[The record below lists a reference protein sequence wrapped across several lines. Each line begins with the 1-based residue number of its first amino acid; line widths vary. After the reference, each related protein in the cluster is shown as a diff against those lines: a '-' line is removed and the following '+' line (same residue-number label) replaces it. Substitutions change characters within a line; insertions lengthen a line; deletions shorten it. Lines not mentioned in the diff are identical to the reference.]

1 MAHLTGTK
9 TVTWRGRRGA
19 VLGSAV
25 LLASA
30 CAASAWAQ
38 RVPSARFSPSVNLV
52 LPQRSVLAAPG
63 APAAT
68 IMGVAARV
76 VIVEQVATTTLDV
89 SLQNPGGTR
98 IEAELV
104 VPVPDGAVVRGFTF
118 EGPAAE
124 PSARL
129 LPKDEARRTY
139 ESIVA
144 RVRDPALLEFVGYG
158 LVRSSVFP
166 IEARGRQRVRL
177 TYEQILGLD
186 GDRVD
191 YVLPRSEALDC
202 QVPWDVTLQIRSK
215 AEIAT
220 VFSPSH
226 EIETGHP
233 SPGSVRVRLRTEA
246 RLKAGPFRL
255 SYLRARNGV
264 TASLMAYP
272 DPAVGGGYFL
282 LLLGLPSSTRAGA
295 QPAIKREVTLVLD
308 HSGSMSGEKLDQ
320 VRDAAVRLIEGLGP
334 GETFNILVYNEA
346 VDAFAS
352 EPGARDTR
360 TLAAARRY
368 LGGVGAQGGTN
379 IYDALGEALRQR
391 PTGGAL
397 PVVIFLTD
405 GLPTVG
411 RTSER
416 EIRRLVADGNHHA
429 RRFFTVG
436 VGTDVN
442 VPLLDRVATTT
453 RGVPTYVLPG
463 EDVQAKIAQ
472 LFRRMSGPVFSEVGI
487 EAVDDHGRPDPSR
500 TRERIPAQAP
510 DFFEGDQLVLL
521 GQYQGED
528 PLHFRIRGN
537 YLGTE
542 RTFDFT
548 CDLAH
553 STTRNA
559 FVPRLWASRKIGVL
573 IDAVRELGEDGPG
586 GALGAPRSTDGRT
599 RELTDEIVR
608 LSIRHGILTEYTA
621 FLAREGSDLSNRGQ
635 VVAEASGNLQQRAQN
650 TRVGLA
656 AANQSAN
663 VQFMSNQAVLNN
675 SNAYVAADMSRRSVT
690 KVQQVNDQAF
700 FQRGSRWTDSRL
712 VERERSPDRI
722 IALGSKEHVL
732 LAERLARANRQGSLA
747 LRGEILLEVDGEVI
761 LVR

>member
-1 MAHLTGTK
+1 MAHLASTRSIGE
-9 TVTWRGRRGA
+9 RGRRGFA
-19 VLGSAV
+19 LGWIVA
-25 LLASA
+25 LAA
-30 CAASAWAQ
+30 LGATSAWAQ
-38 RVPSARFSPSVNLV
+38 RLPSAVRISAAANFV
-52 LPQRSVLAAPG
+52 LPQRSVLALPG
-63 APAAT
+63 TPSAEIT
-68 IMGVAARV
+68 GVAARV
-76 VIVEQVATTTLDV
+76 AIVEQVATTTLDV
-89 SLQNPGGTR
+89 SLSNPGAAR

-166 IEARGRQRVRL
+166 IEGHGKQRVRL
-177 TYEQILGLD
+177 TYEQILGSD

-202 QVPWDVTLQIRSK
+202 KVPWDIALQIQSK

-226 EIETGHP
+226 EIETRRP
-233 SPGSVRVRLRTEA
+233 SAGTVSVRLRSDA
-246 RLKAGPFRL
+246 RSKPGPFQL
-255 SYLRARNGV
+255 SYLRTRNGV

-272 DPAVGGGYFL
+272 DPTVGGGYFL
-282 LLLGLPSSTRAGA
+282 LLVGLPSSARAS

-308 HSGSMSGEKLDQ
+308 HSGSMSGEKLEQ
-320 VRDAAVRLIEGLGP
+320 VRDSALRLIEGLEP
-334 GETFNILVYNEA
+334 GELFNLFVYNEG
-346 VDAFAS
+346 VDAFAT
-352 EPGARDTR
+352 EPVVRDTR
-360 TLAAARRY
+360 SLAAVRRY

-391 PTGGAL
+391 PTPGTL

-416 EIRRLVADGNHHA
+416 EIRRLVAEGNRHE
-429 RRFFTVG
+429 RRIFTVG

-442 VPLLDRVATTT
+442 VPLLDRIATTT
-453 RGVPTYVLPG
+453 RGVPGYVLPG
-463 EDVQAKIAQ
+463 ENVETRVAQ
-472 LFRRMSGPVFSEVGI
+472 LFRRLSGPVFADVRIEV
-487 EAVDDHGRPDPSR
+487 VDDGGRPEPSR

-510 DFFEGDQLVLL
+510 DLFDGDQLVLL
-521 GQYQGED
+521 GQYQGDE
-528 PLHFRIRGN
+528 PLHFRISGN
-537 YLGTE
+537 YLGAQ
-542 RTFDFT
+542 RAFNFR
-548 CDLAH
+548 CDLGR

-559 FVPRLWASRKIGVL
+559 FVPRLWASRKIGLL
-573 IDAVRELGEDGPG
+573 IDAVRD
-586 GALGAPRSTDGRT
+586 LGAEGPAATLGSARPVDART

-608 LSIRHGILTEYTA
+608 LSTRYGILTEYTA
-621 FLAREGSDLSNRGQ
+621 FLAREGSDLSNHAQ
-635 VVAEASGNLQQRAQN
+635 IVAEASSNLRQRAQE
-650 TRVGLA
+650 TRVGLG

-663 VQFMSNQAVLNN
+663 VQFMSNQTVLNN
-675 SNAYVAADMSRRSVT
+675 SNAYVAADMSRRSIT
-690 KVQQVNDQAF
+690 NVQQVNDQAF
-700 FQRGSRWTDSRL
+700 YQRGKRWTDSRL
-712 VERERSPDRI
+712 VEKERTPDRV
-722 IALGSKEHVL
+722 IAFGSREHVL

-747 LRGEILLEVDGEVI
+747 LRGEILLELDGEVV